1 MISQERRR
9 ERYMVTFIW
18 KLSMGM
24 VQGYHGIKFNYNQR
38 RGWEAVPIPV
48 KASAPLVVRRAR
60 EASLAHR
67 GVALFNLLPRGLRD
81 MASDHQDRF
90 KSNLDVWL
98 SEIPDQPTIPGRQRA
113 AKSNSLADQVP
124 MLWGQQQ

>member
-1 MISQERRR
+1 
-9 ERYMVTFIW
+9 
-18 KLSMGM
+18 MGM

-60 EASLAHR
+60 VASLAHR

>member
-1 MISQERRR
+1 MLSQERRR

-24 VQGYHGIKFNYNQR
+24 VKGYYGIKFKYSQR
-38 RGWEAVPIPV
+38 RGWEAVPCPIKARAPV
-48 KASAPLVVRRAR
+48 AVRRAR

-67 GVALFNLLPRGLRD
+67 GVAIFNLLPRGLRD

-98 SEIPDQPTIPGRQRA
+98 SEIPDQPTVPGRQRA
-113 AKSNSLADQVP
+113 AETNSLLHQVP
-124 MLWGQQQ
+124 MMVAQQQ